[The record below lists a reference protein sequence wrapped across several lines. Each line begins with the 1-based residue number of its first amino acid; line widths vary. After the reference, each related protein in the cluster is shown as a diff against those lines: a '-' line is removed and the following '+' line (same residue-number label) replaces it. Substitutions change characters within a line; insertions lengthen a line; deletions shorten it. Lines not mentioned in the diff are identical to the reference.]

1 MANYTSG
8 AIEALV
14 NLHFTS
20 RHFTIDLETENIP
33 KFLVL
38 SLTIVTELD
47 LIGVCTC
54 CASTVKELIATLQ
67 MIRNRRNH

>member
-14 NLHFTS
+14 NLRLTS
-20 RHFTIDLETENIP
+20 RHFTIDLETENIQ

-38 SLTIVTELD
+38 SLTIVRSWT
-47 LIGVCTC
+47 
-54 CASTVKELIATLQ
+54 S
-67 MIRNRRNH
+67 

>member
-8 AIEALV
+8 AVEALV
-14 NLHFTS
+14 NLRLTS
-20 RHFTIDLETENIP
+20 RHFTIVLETENIP

-47 LIGVCTC
+47 LIGVCTR
-54 CASTVKELIATLQ
+54 CAPTVKELIATLQ